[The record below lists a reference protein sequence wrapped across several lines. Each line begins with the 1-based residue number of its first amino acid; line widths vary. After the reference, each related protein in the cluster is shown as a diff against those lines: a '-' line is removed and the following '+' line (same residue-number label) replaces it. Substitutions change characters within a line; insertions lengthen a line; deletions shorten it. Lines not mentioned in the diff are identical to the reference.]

1 MLTPSIVIEMHTKT
15 PLSLTKANGKRGKRL
30 SYQRGNQRVMPTVPN
45 QHFTYLTV
53 SAFSAKNPQT
63 QLNQLVQL
71 SEVLDGA
78 DHLRGVAVLARHR
91 FGRCRRGEK

>member
-1 MLTPSIVIEMHTKT
+1 MFIVVARTRLLSQEPAELFERERQLRLPPCLAEMGGGT
-15 PLSLTKANGKRGKRL
+15 A
-30 SYQRGNQRVMPTVPN
+30 
-45 QHFTYLTV
+45 
-53 SAFSAKNPQT
+53 A
-63 QLNQLVQL
+63 LVQL